1 MRAYN
6 LLALITPLAGAYGPV
21 GHRTI
26 GYLAEKW
33 LTPSAHQWIS
43 DILPP
48 GFDFSE
54 AAVWADHAR
63 DLEKWSWD
71 TGPWHYVNNL
81 NDNPPENICGI
92 AWEDCDREKGC
103 ILSAIVNQVGNYPLH
118 LFPFFLFLFSFRYLT
133 D

>member
-43 DILPP
+43 DIQHP
-48 GFDFSE
+48 
-54 AAVWADHAR
+54 
-63 DLEKWSWD
+63 
-71 TGPWHYVNNL
+71 TGLGSPTVTF
-81 NDNPPENICGI
+81 
-92 AWEDCDREKGC
+92 
-103 ILSAIVNQVGNYPLH
+103 GNG
-118 LFPFFLFLFSFRYLT
+118 R
-133 D
+133 